1 VKKRVRRDKFPLQ
14 FWRVF
19 STASS

>member
-1 VKKRVRRDKFPLQ
+1 MEVAQ

-19 STASS
+19 SLY